1 MIDLHVHSTVSDG
14 SYTPAGLA
22 VLAKESGVEAFA
34 LTDHD
39 SIAGTDEAAATV
51 FQVFEQDTHAVAER
65 IGVRFRITASEQSN
79 RLAGEIHSF

>member
-34 LTDHD
+34 VTDHD
-39 SIAGTDEAAATV
+39 SIAGTDEAAAEAAKGGAAAAAAGVKVPWYIMTSPITH
-51 FQVFEQDTHAVAER
+51 QDT
-65 IGVRFRITASEQSN
+65 
-79 RLAGEIHSF
+79 L

>member
-39 SIAGTDEAAATV
+39 SIAGTDEAAA
-51 FQVFEQDTHAVAER
+51 EAVSRE
-65 IGVRFRITASEQSN
+65 
-79 RLAGEIHSF
+79 

>member
-14 SYTPAGLA
+14 SYTPKGLA

-39 SIAGTDEAAATV
+39 SIAGTDEAAAEAAK
-51 FQVFEQDTHAVAER
+51 QAVDSSLEAD
-65 IGVRFRITASEQSN
+65 GT
-79 RLAGEIHSF
+79 